1 MPIVFV
7 EITPPDISPALSRAL
22 LDSCSTAIHDGQC
35 ELAGGASE
43 ESPNLVAI
51 VSWDDKDTNV
61 QVRVGSRASDAS
73 LWRARSLRFLPVDAL
88 TERWKAAGLTVA
100 TLADAV
106 VAAPAATASLPSP
119 GPAPPVAPVT
129 QDAPD
134 APRDFAGRVVPPGVA
149 PGTPLPDRAANA
161 GPPTPTD
168 DREPQENRKPTS
180 SDAYRTLWVSAGPA
194 GRTGFDGGN
203 LAWGAWLDAGWRPLS
218 LPVFGRFELG
228 YSVAPSNDRGVSV
241 QWTAATLG
249 VGVSLPVV
257 HVVSFEP
264 RVAAGIQSIH
274 ASVTEALT
282 GRSDSGGQI
291 DFSFG
296 AGADVVGH
304 LGRFGVLGGMDVVWS
319 RAPTDIFVQN
329 RDAGTLPSSGWSAH
343 LGGRFYFD

>member
-7 EITPPDISPALSRAL
+7 EITPPDVPAALSRAL

-51 VSWDDKDTNV
+51 VSWDAKDASV

-73 LWRARSLRFLPVDAL
+73 LWRARSLRFLPVDARA
-88 TERWKAAGLTVA
+88 ERWKAAGLTVA

-106 VAAPAATASLPSP
+106 VAAPAATASLPSK
-119 GPAPPVAPVT
+119 GPAPPVAPLT
-129 QDAPD
+129 QDAHD
-134 APRDFAGRVVPPGVA
+134 TPRDFAGRVVPTGTPA
-149 PGTPLPDRAANA
+149 GTPLPDRTATTE
-161 GPPTPTD
+161 PPTPTA
-168 DREPQENRKPTS
+168 DREPQENGNPTP
-180 SDAYRTLWVSAGPA
+180 SDAYRTLWVSVGPA

-203 LAWGAWLDAGWRPLS
+203 LAWGAWVDAGWRPLS
-218 LPVFGRFELG
+218 LPIFGRFELA
-228 YSVAPSNDRGVSV
+228 YSVAPENDRGVSV
-241 QWTAATLG
+241 QWTAATVG
-249 VGVSLPVV
+249 VGVSLPIY

-274 ASVTEALT
+274 ASVTDGLT
-282 GRSDSGGQI
+282 GRSDSGDQI
-291 DFSFG
+291 DFSLG

-329 RDAGTLPSSGWSAH
+329 RDAGTLPASGWSAH